1 VADKPSVPEDA
12 RQRTG
17 EHLPDSPPPQQ
28 VAAPAAETTTGAPR
42 WVKVLG
48 IVGALLVLLIIVML
62 LTGHGPGRHMHGG
75 LGGPVAPASL
85 DTGVAT
91 RGGFA

>member
-1 VADKPSVPEDA
+1 MTDKPSVPEGA
-12 RQRTG
+12 SERTG
-17 EHLPDSPPPQQ
+17 ERLPDPPPPDG
-28 VAAPAAETTTGAPR
+28 VAAPAAEAITGTPR

-48 IVGALLVLLIIVML
+48 IIGALLVLLIIVML

-85 DTGVAT
+85 DVGADTPGEPA
-91 RGGFA
+91 